1 MKKILFL
8 CTGNSCRSQI
18 AEGIANHFGKNKI
31 EAYSAGLNPSS
42 VNPYAIK
49 VMEEIGIDITKQ
61 RSKGIEEFYGKNFD
75 YIITLCERARQNCPF
90 FPGKAERLHWD
101 IKDPATATGTHDE
114 IMQEFRRCR
123 DIIKQKVIE
132 FISGIVEI

>member
-8 CTGNSCRSQI
+8 CTGNSCRSQM

-31 EAYSAGLNPSS
+31 QAFSAGLNPST
-42 VNPYAIK
+42 VNPYAIE
-49 VMEEIGIDITKQ
+49 VMKEIGIDISSQ
-61 RSKGIEEFYGKNFD
+61 RSKEIEEFYGKDFD
-75 YIITLCERARQNCPF
+75 YIITLCESARQNCPF

-101 IKDPATATGTHDE
+101 IKDPVSATGTHDE
-114 IMQEFRRCR
+114 IIQEFRRCR

-132 FISGIVEI
+132 FISGIA